1 MELGKSLAEARRKS
15 GLSQEAV
22 AESLG
27 VSRQT
32 VSKWEIGQVVPNIA
46 QCQKL
51 AALYRLSLDELVQFD
66 SQVQELQRVIR
77 QTSEEVQQ
85 KVDWNKLWAQKYP
98 ILASCQ
104 QQVAV
109 EQYAKQLEA
118 LLAELR
124 RAYGYSREDA
134 FLVLKDILGRLWTG
148 QV

>member
-15 GLSQEAV
+15 GRSQEAV

-32 VSKWEIGQVVPNIA
+32 VSKWEMGQVVPNIA
-46 QCQKL
+46 QCQEL

-66 SQVQELQRVIR
+66 SQVQELQRVIQ

-85 KVDWNKLWAQKYP
+85 KVDWSKLWAQKYP
-98 ILASCQ
+98 ILASYQ

>member
-66 SQVQELQRVIR
+66 RQVQELQRVIR

-85 KVDWNKLWAQKYP
+85 KVDWSKLWAQKYP
-98 ILASCQ
+98 ILASYQ

>member
-1 MELGKSLAEARRKS
+1 M
-15 GLSQEAV
+15 
-22 AESLG
+22 
-27 VSRQT
+27 
-32 VSKWEIGQVVPNIA
+32 VPNIA

-85 KVDWNKLWAQKYP
+85 KVDWSKLWAQKYP
-98 ILASCQ
+98 ILASYQ

>member
-85 KVDWNKLWAQKYP
+85 KVDWSKLWAQKYP
-98 ILASCQ
+98 ILASYQ

>member
-66 SQVQELQRVIR
+66 SQVQELQRIIR

-85 KVDWNKLWAQKYP
+85 KVDWSKLWAQKYP
-98 ILASCQ
+98 ILASYQ

>member
-1 MELGKSLAEARRKS
+1 MDLGKSLAEARRKS
-15 GLSQEAV
+15 RLSQEAV

-66 SQVQELQRVIR
+66 NQVQELQRVIR

-85 KVDWNKLWAQKYP
+85 KVDWSKLWAQKYP
-98 ILASCQ
+98 ILASYQ

>member
-1 MELGKSLAEARRKS
+1 MAFSDQLTAYRKQA
-15 GLSQEAV
+15 GLSQEQLGERV
-22 AESLG
+22 G

-66 SQVQELQRVIR
+66 SQVQELQRVIQ

-85 KVDWNKLWAQKYP
+85 KVDWSKLWAQKYP
-98 ILASCQ
+98 ILASYQ

>member
-85 KVDWNKLWAQKYP
+85 KVDWSKLWAQKYP
-98 ILASCQ
+98 ILASYQ

-134 FLVLKDILGRLWTG
+134 FWVLKDILGRLWTG

>member
-1 MELGKSLAEARRKS
+1 M
-15 GLSQEAV
+15 
-22 AESLG
+22 
-27 VSRQT
+27 
-32 VSKWEIGQVVPNIA
+32 VPNIA

-66 SQVQELQRVIR
+66 SQVQELQRVIQ

-85 KVDWNKLWAQKYP
+85 KVDWSKLWAQKYP
-98 ILASCQ
+98 ILASYR